1 MYKKIKTFSYIDNK
15 IKTFIICSKKINSG
29 SYNNIYNIKSTG
41 TSKEFTKKK
50 LIIRLSSSN
59 NENTFVIEINGLKTQ
74 HKLQNKIENIGK
86 IYDYGIIHSSKPN
99 KTLQYSISQKYGKS
113 LEFMLKNKKLNN
125 IKEEKIKKFAKKFLK
140 TITKI
145 HQNSFVHL
153 DLKPEN
159 ILLNLKNELLNFVI
173 IDFGA
178 SKKITN
184 NKSIILNGQMAS
196 KAYSPPE
203 LKKRNFGRKTDIWA
217 FGIILYLII
226 INSDFLSSF
235 SQNVFINND
244 NKILKENIKKNIT
257 KLNISKE
264 FKEFLLLIFIIN
276 SEKRINC
283 KKLLQHKL
291 FK

>member
-1 MYKKIKTFSYIDNK
+1 
-15 IKTFIICSKKINSG
+15 
-29 SYNNIYNIKSTG
+29 
-41 TSKEFTKKK
+41 

-113 LEFMLKNKKLNN
+113 LEFMLKNKKFNN

-257 KLNISKE
+257 KLNINKE

>member
-113 LEFMLKNKKLNN
+113 LEFMLKNKKTR
-125 IKEEKIKKFAKKFLK
+125 FLE
-140 TITKI
+140 INSREASVLETK
-145 HQNSFVHL
+145 
-153 DLKPEN
+153 
-159 ILLNLKNELLNFVI
+159 
-173 IDFGA
+173 
-178 SKKITN
+178 
-184 NKSIILNGQMAS
+184 NKSAKTN
-196 KAYSPPE
+196 P
-203 LKKRNFGRKTDIWA
+203 KREVSGN
-217 FGIILYLII
+217 
-226 INSDFLSSF
+226 DFLRS
-235 SQNVFINND
+235 D
-244 NKILKENIKKNIT
+244 NY
-257 KLNISKE
+257 
-264 FKEFLLLIFIIN
+264 
-276 SEKRINC
+276 
-283 KKLLQHKL
+283 LQSRKHMYIYIYMYL
-291 FK
+291 C